1 MGRVQ
6 LAIALRKPKFRVAST
21 QNIPP
26 FFSHPISAGKIY
38 QPDLYRYGP
47 DGEPKVTLADVCDA
61 NEILMIDA
69 ENQHRAEREA
79 EERARRNSR
88 GARSRGKR

>member
-21 QNIPP
+21 RNIPP
-26 FFSHPISAGKIY
+26 FFAHPISAGKIY

-47 DGEPKVTLADVCDA
+47 DDEPKVTLADVCDA